1 MTGLECLKEEMKR
14 RGLNQA
20 QCDSKVAAVVLD
32 ILSESGTQFTKE
44 WQDRKD
50 LEDAWRAVE
59 KERRSIE
66 REKNGLLCDE
76 VRFGK
81 ARKEIEDYAKNVQ
94 DYVERFCAG
103 LAECETDEGRD
114 AMKRAQMFV
123 NTVDPKT
130 AYDNTA
136 FIIGLAS
143 ILSSGKTATIDELR
157 KINKKI
163 PGIDEGGNLWTR
175 I

>member
-14 RGLNQA
+14 RGMNQS

-32 ILSESGTQFTKE
+32 ILSESGTQFTQE
-44 WQDRKD
+44 WQERKD
-50 LEDAWRAVE
+50 LDDAWRELE
-59 KERRSIE
+59 KEKNDLHCERSCLG
-66 REKNGLLCDE
+66 N
-76 VRFGK
+76 

-94 DYVERFCAG
+94 DYVERFYAG
-103 LAECETDEGRD
+103 LADCETDEGRD

-143 ILSSGKTATIDELR
+143 ILSGGKTAAIDELR

>member
-14 RGLNQA
+14 RGMNQA

-32 ILSESGTQFTKE
+32 ILSESGTQFTQE
-44 WQDRKD
+44 WQERKD
-50 LEDAWRAVE
+50 LDDAWRELE
-59 KERRSIE
+59 KEKNDLHCERSCLG
-66 REKNGLLCDE
+66 N
-76 VRFGK
+76 
-81 ARKEIEDYAKNVQ
+81 ARKEIEDYAKDVQ
-94 DYVERFCAG
+94 DYVERFCDG
-103 LAECETDEGRD
+103 LANCETDEGRD
-114 AMKRAQMFV
+114 ALKRAQMFV

-143 ILSSGKTATIDELR
+143 ILSGGKTAAIEELR

>member
-14 RGLNQA
+14 RGMNQA

-32 ILSESGTQFTKE
+32 ILSESGTQFTQE
-44 WQDRKD
+44 WQDKKD
-50 LEDAWRAVE
+50 LDDAWYA
-59 KERRSIE
+59 IE
-66 REKNGLLCDE
+66 REKNGLHCEEIRL
-76 VRFGK
+76 GK

-94 DYVERFCAG
+94 DYVERFFAG

-143 ILSSGKTATIDELR
+143 ILSGGKTAAIDELR